1 MSITRS
7 EFARLFEKFTSQ
19 RRADLHGIER
29 RKRRAAET
37 RPRVRIISD
46 IGSGDRK
53 RVCCTWVLRNESN
66 RPRLVAVW
74 S

>member
-7 EFARLFEKFTSQ
+7 EFARLFEKLTSQ
-19 RRADLHGIER
+19 RRSGLYGIER

-46 IGSGDRK
+46 IGSGGRK
-53 RVCCTWVLRNESN
+53 GVCCRWVLRNESN